1 VSTIGTAFR
10 ETVSRFPDADFLVVP
25 AADGRGYCEEGA
37 RYSYADTAREVDAL
51 CARYR
56 AAGYGHGHRVALALD
71 NRPEHVMHRLA
82 LNLLGISCV
91 PVNPDLRPAE
101 VAYLLGH
108 SEAVLVVM
116 LPHHAATVTAAAREA
131 ATGVA
136 LWDRGSPAPP
146 DARVP
151 PPLAGEPGQES
162 ESSLLYT
169 SGTTGR
175 PKGCILSHGYEL
187 ACGAWYAG
195 LGGLATFRPGA
206 ERVYNPLPLYHVNAG
221 VISLLGMMLTGGC
234 QIQPDRFHPRSWW
247 RDVNETR
254 ASVIH
259 YLGVVVP
266 MLLNQPGDPL
276 ERAHSVRFG
285 FGAGVEPELHAVF
298 EERFGFPLIEVWG
311 MTEMCRVLATN
322 HEPRRRG
329 TRAMGRPRPGLEVE
343 VRDDDDNPVPSG
355 TVGEMVVRYS
365 ARDPR
370 RGAFSGYLKDEA
382 ATEHAWRGGWF
393 HTGDSVRQDAEGM
406 LYFVDRRKNIIRR
419 SGENIAAAEV
429 EATLQSHP
437 AVEQVAVVAAPD
449 PLREEE
455 VLACI
460 VRFPGPV
467 PDTALARELF
477 DHCSQRLAYYKCPG
491 WIRFVTSLPKTGS
504 QKIQKHRIFADGAD
518 PLAAPDLI
526 DLRAAKRRQ
535 ASR

>member
-1 VSTIGTAFR
+1 MSTIGAAFR
-10 ETVSRFPDADFLVVP
+10 ETVSRYPDADFLVVP
-25 AADGRGYCEEGA
+25 AAGGRGYCEEGA
-37 RYSYADTAREVDAL
+37 RYSYAGMAREVDAL

-82 LNLLGISCV
+82 LNRLGMSCV
-91 PVNPDLRPAE
+91 PVNPDLRPGE
-101 VAYLLGH
+101 VAYLLAH
-108 SEAVLVVM
+108 SEAVLAVM
-116 LPHHAATVTAAAREA
+116 LPHHAATVTTAAREA
-131 ATGVA
+131 ATGVGF
-136 LWDRGSPAPP
+136 WDTCSPAPP

-151 PPLAGEPGQES
+151 APLSGEPGEAS

-169 SGTTGR
+169 SGTTGQ

-187 ACGAWYAG
+187 ACGAWYAE
-195 LGGLATFRPGA
+195 LGGLSTFRPGE

-247 RDVNETR
+247 REVTETR

-259 YLGVVVP
+259 YLGVVAP
-266 MLLNQPGDPL
+266 MLLNQPEDPL

-343 VRDDDDNPVPSG
+343 VRDDDDNPVPPG
-355 TVGEMVVRYS
+355 TVGEMVVRHS
-365 ARDPR
+365 AADPR
-370 RGAFSGYLKDEA
+370 RGAFSGYLKDEDE
-382 ATEHAWRGGWF
+382 TEHAWRGGWF
-393 HTGDSVRQDAEGM
+393 HTGDSVRQDADGM

-429 EATLQSHP
+429 EAALQSHP
-437 AVEQVAVVAAPD
+437 AVEQVAVVAVPD
-449 PLREEE
+449 ALREEE
-455 VLACI
+455 VLACV
-460 VRFPGPV
+460 VRFPGPA

-477 DHCSQRLAYYKCPG
+477 DHCSRRLAYYKCPG